1 MCFYPNIVAIFPCDI
16 PFFGHFMGNTMLKR
30 TVLMLFITQQNPQT
44 NRDDGNM
51 KHTTPSNESRRTFK

>member
-1 MCFYPNIVAIFPCDI
+1 MCFYPNIVAIFPCAI

-30 TVLMLFITQQNPQT
+30 TVLMLFITQQNPRT

-51 KHTTPSNESRRTFK
+51 KHTTPSNEPRRTFK